1 MDMMT
6 NAYNELATAIVM
18 QAIDDYNML
27 KKMDATKFV
36 EEQQTVSYVELRRF
50 FNSEYCDNLLVDV
63 TFTGKDILRMLRGL
77 PLR

>member
-1 MDMMT
+1 MDIMT

>member
-1 MDMMT
+1 MDMRD
-6 NAYNELATAIVM
+6 NGYNELATAIVM

-27 KKMDATKFV
+27 KQMDARKFV
-36 EEQQTVSYVELRRF
+36 EDNQTVSYVELRRF
-50 FNSEYCDNLLVDV
+50 FNSDYCDNLLVDV

>member
-1 MDMMT
+1 MDIMMD
-6 NAYNELATAIVM
+6 AYKELATAIVM

-27 KKMDATKFV
+27 KKKDATRFI
-36 EEQQTVSYVELRRF
+36 EDQQIVSYVELRRF
-50 FNSEYCDNLLVDV
+50 FNSDFCDDLLVDV

>member
-1 MDMMT
+1 MDAMT